1 MITYQ
6 DYEAAPDKAAFLLG
20 AITSHQLSAEYVI
33 AETADSYDKKENQT
47 IVQYKKLLYNMAG
60 QAVPD
65 NYSANY
71 KIVSGFFPLF
81 VEQEVQH
88 LLGNGVIFKDM
99 ELKKRFG
106 KTFDSAMQQLAHYAI
121 VDGVS
126 FGFFNYNKLEIIR
139 LLDFVPFWDERSGA
153 LRAGLRFWRLR
164 SDKPWHCIFY
174 EVDGYTEYIQKTKGK
189 GSELEQ
195 VGEKKTYI
203 QKISVTPALGA
214 PEVSNDRNYNGFP
227 IVPMWGSKQKKSF
240 IIGLQS
246 QIDAYD
252 LIKSGF
258 ANDLDDIQQIYWILK
273 NAGGMDDSDIAEFLE
288 RLHTIKGAKLPQGVE
303 AEGKTLEVPYQ
314 SRKEYLAILRSDLY
328 SDAMAFDPK
337 VCLSSTVATAIKA
350 AYTNLDLKC
359 DSFEYCVLDFLDAL
373 FSILQTE
380 IPGVKSEEPT
390 FKRSYLINETE
401 ETTNIISAYKEGLIS
416 RETAIKHLPF
426 LTDDEINS
434 ELGDAPE
441 APEEELE
448 TA

>member
-6 DYEAAPDKAAFLLG
+6 DYEAAPDKTAFLLG
-20 AITSHQLSAEYVI
+20 AITTHRLSTEYQI
-33 AETADSYDKKENQT
+33 AETADSYDKKENET
-47 IVQYKKLLYNMAG
+47 IVSYRKLLYTMSG

-88 LLGNGVIFKDM
+88 LLGNGVIFKNND
-99 ELKKRFG
+99 LKARFG
-106 KTFDSAMQQLAHYAI
+106 KSFDSAVQQLAHYAI

-126 FGFFNYNKLEIIR
+126 FGFFNFNKLEVIR
-139 LLDFVPFWDERSGA
+139 LLDFVPFWDERTGA

-164 SDKPWHCIFY
+164 ADKPWHCIFY
-174 EVDGYTEYIQKTKGK
+174 EADGYTEYIQVTKDGGK
-189 GSELEQ
+189 ASELVP

-214 PEVSNDRNYNGFP
+214 PEVSNDRNYDGFP
-227 IVPMWGSKQKKSF
+227 IIPLWGNKQKRSA

-258 ANDLDDIQQIYWILK
+258 ANDLDDIQQIYWVLK
-273 NAGGMDDSDIAEFLE
+273 NAGAMDDPDIAKFLE
-288 RLHTIKGAKLPQGVE
+288 RLHVVKGATLPQGVE
-303 AEGKTLEVPYQ
+303 AEAHTNEVPYQ
-314 SRKEYLAILRSDLY
+314 SRKEYLSILRSDLY

-337 VCLSSTVATAIKA
+337 VCLNSTTATAIKA

-373 FSILQTE
+373 FATVQTE
-380 IPGVKSEEPT
+380 IPGIETEEPT
-390 FKRSYLINETE
+390 FKRTYLVNETE
-401 ETTNIISAYKEGLIS
+401 ITTNTINAYKEGLIDK
-416 RETAIKHLPF
+416 ETAIKHLPF
-426 LTDDEINS
+426 LTDDEI
-434 ELGDAPE
+434 E
-441 APEEELE
+441 ALLE
-448 TA
+448 DEPADPAV